1 MSLLESIIT
10 AVFCMVVVF
19 AVLTCLYFLIK
30 IFSFGIR
37 KFETISKKS
46 TE

>member
-1 MSLLESIIT
+1 MNFLEAIVS
-10 AVFCMVVVF
+10 AVFVMLVVF
-19 AVLTCLYFLIK
+19 TVLACLYFLIK

-37 KFETISKKS
+37 KFESVSRK